1 MYNLR
6 RLLVTSLTLAA
17 ASIVGCDSAT
27 APSATLHPQAAAG
40 LSNGIVVSA
49 TGGGEIDLSTAAVG
63 NAKFSFSALQ
73 NGDGTASGQ
82 FRSVR
87 ETPAGLFDVQ
97 GEVTC
102 VSVDAANH
110 RAWIGGKV
118 TKNNSTNPAFLT
130 AIHEVGDDVWFRV
143 VDNGEGAAAA
153 ADRSST
159 YGFEGAAGFI
169 TSAAYCAGQPWPADD
184 ARTFPLSAG
193 NIQVH

>member
-6 RLLVTSLTLAA
+6 RLLVSSLTLAA
-17 ASIVGCDSAT
+17 ASVVGCDSAT
-27 APSATLHPQAAAG
+27 APSSSLLPESGASLN
-40 LSNGIVVSA
+40 NGIVASA
-49 TGGGEIDLSTAAVG
+49 TGGGEIDLSTALVG
-63 NAKFSFSALQ
+63 NAKFSFSAIQ
-73 NGDGTASGQ
+73 HADGSASGR
-82 FRSVR
+82 FHSVR
-87 ETPAGLFDVQ
+87 ETSAGVFDVK

-102 VSVDAANH
+102 VSVDPVNH

-118 TKNNSTNPAFLT
+118 TQNNSTIPAFLT
-130 AIHEVGDDVWFRV
+130 SIHEVGDDVWFRV
-143 VDNGEGAAAA
+143 VDYGEGSGDP

-169 TSAAYCAGQPWPADD
+169 TSAAYCAGQPWPDLD